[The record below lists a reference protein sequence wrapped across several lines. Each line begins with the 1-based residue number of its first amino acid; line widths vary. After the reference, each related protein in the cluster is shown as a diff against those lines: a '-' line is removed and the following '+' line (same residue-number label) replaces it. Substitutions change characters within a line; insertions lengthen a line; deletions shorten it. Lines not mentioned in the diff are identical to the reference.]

1 MNKKQIEKKQKKR
14 KEIAR
19 KRVLSRRKQ
28 IRDER
33 KREES
38 LRRQFEA
45 EFELKNG
52 KTKPFIKD
60 QEAIKKRDEIILSK
74 IKKNYEL
81 LENLEKERLANQISD
96 EQSMEKYK
104 NMEIKERAKVL
115 SDEGREFIAFPG
127 EKIKSSDFWFVL
139 KKIFVILF
147 KVLVKITRRKLWRPT
162 KR

>member
-19 KRVLSRRKQ
+19 KRVLSRRNQ
-28 IRDER
+28 IREER
-33 KREES
+33 KKEES

-60 QEAIKKRDEIILSK
+60 QEAIKKREEIILSK

-81 LENLEKERLANQISD
+81 LENLEKERLANQILD
-96 EQSMEKYK
+96 EQAIEKYK
-104 NMEIKERAKVL
+104 KMEIKDRAKVL
-115 SDEGREFIAFPG
+115 SDEGREFIVFPG
-127 EKIKSSDFWFVL
+127 EKIKSSDF
-139 KKIFVILF
+139 
-147 KVLVKITRRKLWRPT
+147 
-162 KR
+162 

>member
-127 EKIKSSDFWFVL
+127 EKIKSSDF
-139 KKIFVILF
+139 
-147 KVLVKITRRKLWRPT
+147 
-162 KR
+162 

>member
-14 KEIAR
+14 KEIAK
-19 KRVLSRRKQ
+19 KRVTSRRKQ

-33 KREES
+33 KKEEN

-52 KTKPFIKD
+52 KIKPFIKD

-81 LENLEKERLANQISD
+81 LENLEKERLANQILD
-96 EQSMEKYK
+96 EQTIEKYK
-104 NMEIKERAKVL
+104 KMEIKDRAKAL
-115 SDEGREFIAFPG
+115 SDEGKEFMVFPG
-127 EKIKSSDFWFVL
+127 EKIKSSDF
-139 KKIFVILF
+139 
-147 KVLVKITRRKLWRPT
+147 
-162 KR
+162 